1 MKLNL
6 PNKISL
12 ARIFLSF
19 GLFVLMIVSV
29 YLPPT
34 VFYVIPTTH
43 FTILDIVCFVVFILL
58 ASTDSVD
65 GHIARSRN
73 MVSDLGKILDPVAD
87 KLLVDGSLIIL
98 SARSPMLLPP
108 LFVILLVGR
117 DLVMD
122 GVRMM
127 AAKKGQIIPAN
138 IWGKL
143 KTVFEMILIPVV
155 IIRGFPFNYID
166 LAISS
171 EDWAISSEAEYN
183 SWLNG
188 VAFSYDGELYA
199 MIFCLGIGIV
209 TVLFSIISSAIYLQK
224 ARNLISDDYKDDYKK
239 GWIIYG
245 FRWIIIE
252 FS

>member
-166 LAISS
+166 
-171 EDWAISSEAEYN
+171 WAISSETEYN
-183 SWLNG
+183 SWLNE

-199 MIFCLGIGIV
+199 MIFCLVIGIV

-239 GWIIYG
+239 
-245 FRWIIIE
+245 E
-252 FS
+252 